1 MSAQMQDRVASE
13 TSLLTSF
20 RKAVFASVPPIPEAI
35 NLKGQTGIVTGSN
48 AGIGLEAARQFLQK
62 GLTHLILAVRS
73 QSKGDNAAELLA
85 RQFPAADI
93 QVWLLDMESDALVRS
108 FARRCESLERIDFL
122 ILNAGV
128 GKMTFEKSNEG
139 KGREVTLQ
147 VNYINTMLL
156 AILMVPVLK
165 AKAQGRPNRLTVV
178 GSDMSY
184 WATLP
189 ETSGSLLDALDNK
202 EGYNGMQ
209 HYGKTKLLLVMGIA
223 KLSQTVTPDEVTI
236 NYLNPGATKGTGL
249 NREAS
254 GVWKIVP
261 FVMDRVIGREVVDS
275 ARQYL
280 HSAVVLG
287 KESHGSFTDF
297 VIRPYPKLMYTEA
310 GQKKMNRLWDE
321 TLSELEL
328 GTHSI

>member
-1 MSAQMQDRVASE
+1 MSAQMQERVASE

-20 RKAVFASVPPIPEAI
+20 RKAVFSSVPPIPEAI
-35 NLKGQTGIVTGSN
+35 NLKGQTGIITGSN
-48 AGIGLEAARQFLQK
+48 SGIGLEAARQFLQK
-62 GLTHLILAVRS
+62 GVTHLILAVRS
-73 QSKGDNAAELLA
+73 RSKGDNAAELLA

-93 QVWLLDMESDALVRS
+93 QVWLLDMESDASVRS

-139 KGREVTLQ
+139 TGREVTLQ

-165 AKAQGRPNRLTVV
+165 ANSQGRPNRLIVV

-189 ETSGSLLDALDNK
+189 ETSGSLLDALDTD

-223 KLSQTVTPDEVTI
+223 KLSQTVTADKVII

-254 GVWKIVP
+254 GFWKIVP
-261 FVMDRVIGREVVDS
+261 FFMDRVIGREVVDS

-280 HSAVVLG
+280 HSTVVLG

-310 GQKKMNRLWDE
+310 GRDKMNRLWDE
-321 TLSELEL
+321 TLSELGL
-328 GTHSI
+328 STHFI

>member
-13 TSLLTSF
+13 TSISTSF
-20 RKAVFASVPPIPEAI
+20 RKAVFGSVPPIPDAV
-35 NLKGQTGIVTGSN
+35 NLKDQTAIITGSN
-48 AGIGLEAARQFLQK
+48 TGIGLEAARQFLQK
-62 GLTHLILAVRS
+62 GLSQLILAVRS
-73 QSKGDNAAELLA
+73 LTKGDNAAKLLA
-85 RQFPAADI
+85 HQFPAANI
-93 QVWLLDMESDALVRS
+93 QVWLLDMESDASVRS
-108 FARRCESLERIDFL
+108 FARRCESLERIDII

-156 AILMVPVLK
+156 AILMVPILK
-165 AKAQGRPNRLTVV
+165 TKAQDRPNRLTVV

-189 ETSGSLLDALDNK
+189 ETSGSLLDALDTDK
-202 EGYNGMQ
+202 SYNGMQ
-209 HYGKTKLLLVMGIA
+209 HYGKTKLLLLMGIA
-223 KLSQTVTPDEVTI
+223 KLSQTVTADEVII
-236 NYLNPGATKGTGL
+236 NYFNPGATKGTGL

-254 GVWKIVP
+254 GFWKIVP
-261 FVMDRVIGREVVDS
+261 FVMDRVIGRDVVDS

-297 VIRPYPKLMYTEA
+297 MIRPYPKFMYTEA
-310 GQKKMNRLWDE
+310 GQEKMDHLWEE
-321 TLSELEL
+321 TLSELGL
-328 GTHSI
+328 SPYSI

>member
-1 MSAQMQDRVASE
+1 MQDRVASE

-35 NLKGQTGIVTGSN
+35 NLQGQTGIVTGSN
-48 AGIGLEAARQFLQK
+48 AGIGLEASRQFLQK

-93 QVWLLDMESDALVRS
+93 QVWPLDMESDASVRS

-189 ETSGSLLDALDNK
+189 DTSGSLLDALDTN

-209 HYGKTKLLLVMGIA
+209 HYGKTKLLLVMGVA
-223 KLSQTVTPDEVTI
+223 KLSQTVMADEVII

-261 FVMDRVIGREVVDS
+261 FVMDRVIGREAVDS

-297 VIRPYPKLMYTEA
+297 VIRP
-310 GQKKMNRLWDE
+310 
-321 TLSELEL
+321 
-328 GTHSI
+328 